1 MRANNNRIE
10 PNASLVELLG
20 HRARNQPDKA
30 AYTFL
35 KDGEVEEASL
45 THAQLDL
52 RARAI
57 AARLQTITTPGER
70 ALLLYHAGL
79 DFIAA
84 FFGCLYAGVVAVPT
98 YPPKR
103 NRTDPRFRAIAEDSQ
118 ASVVLTTTEIL
129 SGLDSRL
136 AETPELG
143 NLHWLATDDL
153 DTVLASNWQTP
164 DIDGDTL
171 AFLQYTSGS
180 TGSPKGVMVSHGNVL
195 YNEEMFRVGFGNTED
210 TIGVGWL
217 PLFHDMGL
225 IGNVLQPLYVGCS
238 MVLMSPVAFLQKPL
252 RWLQAISRYRANSS
266 AGPNFAYDLCIEK
279 ITPEQRPGLDLSCW
293 EVAGNGAE
301 PIRAE
306 TLERFTEDFE
316 PCGFRREVF
325 YPCYGMAETTLI
337 VSGGLKTA
345 SPVVYE
351 VGKATIEQ
359 HRAVMKPPGENTRKI
374 VGCGRSLLEQKIVI
388 ADPESFLPCFDKQVG
403 EIWISGKNVA
413 QGYWNRPEETQQT
426 FHAYL
431 ADTGEGPFLRTGDL
445 GFLKDGELFIT
456 GRLKDLII
464 IHGQNHYPQDIE
476 LTVEQVVDFVKPNG
490 CAATSIT
497 VDEQERLVMVVEANR
512 DLIRHIK
519 AVRKQQAPSP
529 NEHSEQSARARDEL
543 DRTVKTIAARAR
555 EAVAREHEISLY
567 ALAFVEPRAFPL
579 TSSGKLQRRA
589 CRSLFLERKD
599 EVAFFW
605 HEHDETGEAEGA
617 PDDEPPSMLAYI
629 REYDPAPDRTR
640 RIIHDCLV
648 GYLKQ
653 AEHLGVDRIDPDR
666 SFLSFGIDFLGI
678 VSIKEELERAFDRK
692 LSLDEIHRFDTVNKL
707 AAHIGSSSFT
717 VPTETTIT
725 DWLVAKVAKLANVS
739 PKGIDTG
746 RPFAHYG
753 LDSNAA
759 VGLSGELGDW
769 LGKPLPAAIAYDYP
783 TIDAL
788 TGYLT
793 GPQDPGRKA
802 DGGSIGEVETARGGT
817 EKSPPFLIPNFGG

>member
-84 FFGCLYAGVVAVPT
+84 FFGCLYADVVAIPT

-143 NLHWLATDDL
+143 NLHWLATDGLDL
-153 DTVLASNWQTP
+153 DGASGWQIP
-164 DIDGDTL
+164 DIGGDTL

-180 TGSPKGVMVSHGNVL
+180 TGTPKGVMVSHENL
-195 YNEEMFRVGFGNTED
+195 LHNERMIQQGFGHNENT
-210 TIGVGWL
+210 IFVGWP

-225 IGNVLQPLYVGCS
+225 IGNVLQPLYVGIHC
-238 MVLMSPVAFLQKPL
+238 VLMSPVAFLQKPF
-252 RWLQAISRYRANSS
+252 RWLQAISRYRATTSG
-266 AGPNFAYDLCIEK
+266 GPNFAYDLCVRK
-279 ITPEQRPGLDLSCW
+279 IAPEQRTKLDLSCW
-293 EVAGNGAE
+293 ENAFNGAE

-306 TLERFTEDFE
+306 TLERFSTAFAS
-316 PCGFRREVF
+316 CGFRREAF
-325 YPCYGMAETTLI
+325 FTCYGMAETTLLVSSSSKIEFPTVFPAERNELQQGRI
-337 VSGGLKTA
+337 VAAQDEKD
-345 SPVVYE
+345 PQY
-351 VGKATIEQ
+351 
-359 HRAVMKPPGENTRKI
+359 I
-374 VGCGRSLLEQKIVI
+374 VGCGRPWSEVRVVIV
-388 ADPESFLPCFDKQVG
+388 DTETFLPYPDQRVG
-403 EIWISGKNVA
+403 EIWAAGPDVA
-413 QGYWNRPEETQQT
+413 QGYWGQSEETQQT

-445 GFLKDGELFIT
+445 GFLKDGELFVT

-476 LTVEQVVDFVKPNG
+476 LTVERVVDFVKPNG

-512 DLIRHIK
+512 DLIRRIK
-519 AVRKQQAPSP
+519 TVRKQQAPSP
-529 NEHSEQSARARDEL
+529 NEHSEQSAKARDEL
-543 DRTVKTIAARAR
+543 DRIIKTIAARAR

-579 TSSGKLQRRA
+579 TSSGKLQRRT
-589 CRSLFLERKD
+589 CRSLFLEHKD

-617 PDDEPPSMLAYI
+617 PDNEPSSMLAYI
-629 REYDPAPDRTR
+629 REHDPAPDRTR

-648 GYLKQ
+648 DYLKQ
-653 AEHLGVDRIDPDR
+653 EEHLGVDRIDPDR

-678 VSIKEELERAFDRK
+678 ASIKEELERAFDRK

-707 AAHIGSSSFT
+707 ATHVALRSFT

-725 DWLVAKVAKLANVS
+725 DWLVAKVAKLANIS

-753 LDSNAA
+753 LDSTAV

-802 DGGSIGEVETARGGT
+802 DGGSNGEVETARGGT